1 MRFTHFE
8 YILIHFLLLFQSLH
22 QKVMSSCPKQANNP
36 DLSRK
41 EREMWNISIQA
52 LLHLGVIIMVA
63 IVFHFMYILTLPSDM
78 KLLKHLSDW
87 TVGMCDL
94 F

>member
-1 MRFTHFE
+1 
-8 YILIHFLLLFQSLH
+8 
-22 QKVMSSCPKQANNP
+22 MSSYPKQANNP
-36 DLSRK
+36 NLSRK

-63 IVFHFMYILTLPSDM
+63 IIFHFMYILTLPNDM

-87 TVGMCDL
+87 TIGDL
-94 F
+94 NSILIYEML